1 MAKFEIFEKNKR
13 DTPKYADVAKLMYP
27 SLQYRHE
34 TRFFQEKY
42 YFNKYFSNNAILPKK
57 KLNVILNK
65 NGLAF
70 SMCFG
75 L

>member
-1 MAKFEIFEKNKR
+1 MHS
-13 DTPKYADVAKLMYP
+13 

-34 TRFFQEKY
+34 TRLFQEKY
-42 YFNKYFSNNAILPKK
+42 YFNKYFSNNAILPNNNNNNNNKI
-57 KLNVILNK
+57 ILNK
-65 NGLAF
+65 NDLAF